1 MFAVFL
7 FIASVVCGI
16 GVCMA
21 RSLVLLFV
29 ILVLQMSFVQT
40 VPACRGYEKVWAFA
54 LFSGSM
60 VPVHLLWF
68 FPSVISIGVFDAYDV
83 ATAFM
88 VLYVLFS
95 VELFLVL
102 FLTHCI
108 ARHRRKYRVVV
119 DSCS

>member
-29 ILVLQMSFVQT
+29 ILVSQMSFVQT
-40 VPACRGYEKVWAFA
+40 VPACRGYEKVWEFA

-68 FPSVISIGVFDAYDV
+68 FPSIISLSVFDAYGV
-83 ATAFM
+83 ATVFM

-108 ARHRRKYRVVV
+108 ARHRRKNRVVV
-119 DSCS
+119 DSYS